1 MANDIL
7 NMKLPNDDFNAA
19 DSNFANDTSVNGAD
33 PEQLAYSEPDEGT
46 KQLIAV
52 DQEIL
57 DNLYPSPRPGEFVFG
72 RNIEKGM
79 QGINSNALG
88 IVVGHIPLPVTP
100 TISENVQNMA
110 GMYGQRWLGNNYGAK
125 VFNIPV
131 TVIANNG
138 DEYLSHIEQI
148 SNALISL
155 GNQEVPLVFGAY
167 PDRTYYGHFTA
178 IPEPAYINP
187 GAWDSTLTLQFTCS
201 NPRGYLDQEIGRADN
216 QNRINISVVG
226 NDVAKPIYHYEFS
239 SDSNNFGYTNDKG
252 EYVFV
257 GYADDSEIKDLIPLV
272 YNEPLEDSNTFTK
285 ITDMST
291 QKWALANGVATD
303 GSVNVYQGW
312 AIRNDTYWTT
322 PHDYDG
328 NTTAYGNVLM
338 TKKFSIENTDDWRI
352 STRLSHARYYNRAYQ
367 RIESYIIDEGGNKI
381 GRFGIR
387 DYGGGGLTEIYIL
400 FGATVAEE
408 QANLINGFG
417 YSGTGNTEWARAQIN
432 QKPGKAVTLDINV
445 EEPNMSV
452 DKTYKN
458 TMVQGTYDTS
468 GWNWNI
474 NQNKIQYGTEWKH
487 TYNTTE
493 TWKTPRDTSGK
504 ATGPQVYSKKVDV
517 DNLTSTKVPLN
528 QIVNGKGK
536 KFDFHSWRDSTRE
549 TRVYNSQHKSTNYWS
564 TWHDDGVWKNGK
576 WNWTTTNYRHGTWI
590 NNNDNRATA
599 VGTVTSQAKEYDWN
613 DYDALTNFWG
623 NFVITKLGRSI
634 SIKVN
639 EVGNGGLQTNNV
651 VLDATFNLPDSF
663 NSKPAQIAYF
673 FGKTPI
679 HEDKITKTTPAK
691 DDIPAS
697 YEHVKAYTDDFLF
710 VSTLYVNAIT
720 TADALKKAH
729 TIIHAGD
736 TADIDTETE
745 NVYINGALANQY
757 LSPASTY
764 PLLHGGSQEQ
774 IAFQPTADK
783 AQVKYTYRPAL
794 K

>member
-1 MANDIL
+1 MSNDIL
-7 NMKLPNDDFNAA
+7 NTKLPNDDFNAA

-57 DNLYPSPRPGEFVFG
+57 DNLYPSPKPGEFVFG

-88 IVVGHIPLPVTP
+88 IIVGHIPLPVTP
-100 TISENVQNMA
+100 TISENTQNTA

-138 DEYLSHIEQI
+138 DEYMSNIEQM

-201 NPRGYLDQEIGRADN
+201 DPHGYLDQETGQTDN
-216 QNRINISVVG
+216 QNRMNISVVG
-226 NDVAKPIYHYEFS
+226 NDTAKPVFQYEFNK
-239 SDSNNFGYTNDKG
+239 DSNNFGYTNDKG

-257 GYADDSEIKDLIPLV
+257 GYSNEDNPTDLVPLV
-272 YNEPLEDSNTFTK
+272 YNEPFEDSSTFTK

-303 GSVNVYQGW
+303 GAVSVYQGW
-312 AIRNDTYWTT
+312 AIRNDNYWTA

-328 NTTAYGNVLM
+328 TTTAYGNVLM
-338 TKKFSIENTDDWRI
+338 TNKFNIKNTDDWRI
-352 STRLSHARYYNRAYQ
+352 STRLSHARYYDRAYQ
-367 RIESYIIDEGGNKI
+367 RIEAYIIDETGNKI

-400 FGATVAEE
+400 FGATIAEE
-408 QANLINGFG
+408 QANIINGFG

-452 DKTYKN
+452 DKIYKN

-468 GWNWNI
+468 SWNWNI

-504 ATGPQVYSKKVDV
+504 ATGSQVYTKKVDV

-590 NNNDNRATA
+590 NNNDNRATE
-599 VGTVTSQAKEYDWN
+599 VGTVTSQSKEYDWN

-639 EVGNGGLQTNNV
+639 EVGNSGLQTNNV

-663 NSKPAQIAYF
+663 NSKPSQIAYF

-679 HEDKITKTTPAK
+679 HEDKITKTTPASS
-691 DDIPAS
+691 DIPAS
-697 YEHVKAYTDDFLF
+697 YEYVKTYTDDFLF
-710 VSTLYVNAIT
+710 VSTLYVNAIV

-736 TADIDTETE
+736 TATIDTETE

-764 PLLHGGSQEQ
+764 PLFHGGSQEQ
-774 IAFQPTADK
+774 ISFQPTADK
-783 AQVKYTYRPAL
+783 ASVTYVYRPAL